1 VYVAWYK
8 QVIASIVYSQ
18 LIVHGQR
25 LSRYMN
31 DVGSSPLS
39 TTWWLVVR
47 FATHDVHAQ
56 RTAATHNVRD
66 MSLHMLGAR
75 CRVFI
80 AQARTFLSKPKLSCP
95 SGASDCRYT
104 PAAMATVFA
113 DPDDNGNYTRWY
125 VPSCPLSHECS
136 ASSWAKTEK

>member
-8 QVIASIVYSQ
+8 RVIASIVYSQ

-66 MSLHMLGAR
+66 MSLHMFGAR

-80 AQARTFLSKPKLSCP
+80 AQARTFLSKPKLRP
-95 SGASDCRYT
+95 WRQYTLIQTRMANT
-104 PAAMATVFA
+104 PAGMCTAARSLT
-113 DPDDNGNYTRWY
+113 
-125 VPSCPLSHECS
+125 S
-136 ASSWAKTEK
+136 ARKHHGTGPKSNKTKNTNQTHQT